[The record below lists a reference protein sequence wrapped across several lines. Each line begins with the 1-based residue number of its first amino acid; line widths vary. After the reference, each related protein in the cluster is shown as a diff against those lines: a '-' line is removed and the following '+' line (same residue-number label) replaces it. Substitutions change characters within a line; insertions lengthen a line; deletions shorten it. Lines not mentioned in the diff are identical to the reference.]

1 MRTAVKSFTGG
12 EKKPSGDCQQYISAI
27 PTPLFTETGKIVLC
41 YKFRLITF
49 RKKIT
54 DNLN

>member
-27 PTPLFTETGKIVLC
+27 PNPLFTETGKIVLC